1 MFVRESFTAHIFE
14 YYKYIRVMT
23 FERFLHILEY
33 ILKIANV
40 LHTNAAV
47 YRTSVHNL
55 QSSYLMII
63 LDPINQIYC
72 SLFVYEYYD
81 V

>member
-1 MFVRESFTAHIFE
+1 
-14 YYKYIRVMT
+14 MT
-23 FERFLHILEY
+23 LERFLHILEY

-55 QSSYLMII
+55 QSSYLMIM

-81 V
+81 VWIYGMH